1 MVNSV
6 EGIGI
11 PACNAATKTA
21 AFSNKWREVA
31 ACRPADFN

>member
-11 PACNAATKTA
+11 PAGHAAKKSA
-21 AFSNKWREVA
+21 AFSNNWRELA
-31 ACRPADFN
+31 PCRPADFN